1 MTFNKKVLLGTVAA
15 FALAGQANAVTVGN
29 VSVDPSGVDIAAPY
43 VMASELDLT
52 ATPQTGE
59 ISVDVLASTGLLPSG
74 NIILEVV
81 LTGAEFDGAVLGAA
95 VGSVGLG
102 CSIDTSV
109 ISTGGADGGTEVRF
123 ILSGA
128 DDCGIGTGA
137 RVTLPIS
144 LTGGPVGV
152 TAGFET
158 EGGSPVD
165 GGQQTAAGVI
175 TFASAFAPGAAADS
189 TAQVLSIASEF
200 KDFLAP
206 NTGLATLGTVTVAH
220 TPRYLDLVGNQT
232 VAANVTD
239 VSVAVSGNFAGFG
252 NGANDT
258 LLEVDGDEVTINSL
272 SSASIAETGVQAQ
285 GYVNNNLDVDID
297 VGAVPGVLSASGYS
311 VVVTATYDDTAGFT
325 ATPESSSSI
334 ALEETTREGT
344 TLIFPWTA
352 SATLGGSN
360 NLIRI
365 GNLTDTAITGVYAR
379 VANQSAGGTAT
390 IGSLVD
396 LGLTIPGEGET
407 VINSA
412 QLEAALGNFG
422 RADIE
427 IVVEADEANLTT
439 RRLVVR
445 DNGGVFDFGV
455 GQN

>member
-29 VSVDPSGVDIAAPY
+29 VQIDPNGVPVAAPY

-74 NIILEVV
+74 NIILEVT
-81 LTGAEFDGAVLGAA
+81 LTGAEFSAAVLGAA
-95 VGSVGLG
+95 VGDTG
-102 CSIDTSV
+102 CVIDTSV
-109 ISTGGADGGTEVRF
+109 ISTGGAIGDSTVRF

-128 DDCGIGTGA
+128 DDCGIGQGA
-137 RVTLPIS
+137 VVTLPIE
-144 LTGGPVGV
+144 LTGGAVGV
-152 TAGFET
+152 TAGYET

-165 GGQQTAAGVI
+165 GGAQTAAGVI
-175 TFASAFAPGAAADS
+175 SFASAFAPGGAADS

-206 NTGLATLGTVTVAH
+206 NVGLATLGTVTVDH
-220 TPRYLDLVGNQT
+220 TPRYLDLAGNQT

-239 VSVAVSGNFAGFG
+239 VTVTVSGNFAGFG

-258 LLEVDGDEVTINSL
+258 LLEVDGDEVTIDSL
-272 SSASIAETGVQAQ
+272 SSASIDETGAQAQ
-285 GYVNNNLDVDID
+285 GYVNNDLDVDID
-297 VGAVPGVLSASGYS
+297 VGAVPGILSASGYS

-325 ATPESSSSI
+325 ATPESSAST

-390 IGSLVD
+390 VGALVD
-396 LGLTIPGEGET
+396 LGITIAAEGET

-422 RADIE
+422 RADVE

-439 RRLVVR
+439 RRLVIR